1 LKSVETYT
9 FLGSVLSRNTK
20 VDDEI
25 AHRLAKASQAFG
37 RMQNVVWNR
46 HDSYEDLD
54 ADASHEDF
62 GPRSFN
68 RLERVGG
75 KHSSR
80 RQFNNN
86 INVDAVR
93 NTIGGNLAGS
103 PQSCQTY
110 GLAVGESWLRV
121 TVILG
126 AQIPLDFL
134 KENLGAA
141 FGIPIRAF
149 NLFTRNNNL
158 TFFLKVRTKQ
168 IQTYRKATST
178 VMDPNSGKPIV
189 CDLSLVREP
198 EMPPLPAGSQT
209 LPDQWIEALRQCF
222 TERFQTT
229 TRVLDLSSLHTD
241 PTLLSKGLYIP
252 LNRTSVFSTFVSILQ
267 ENSAQ
272 LSALN
277 LSNNR
282 LSHLQSFADIATK
295 VGPVAFSVERID
307 LSGNFFHHPN
317 SLQPLQF
324 IPGLTSLDVS
334 ETPLGGRLQSTA
346 QAKTLQASY
355 DTIKVGSGRFCGY
368 TCTSSD
374 LRPKNGA
381 PVRSSVEFAVERERP
396 SAHFGNRVPLPNSI
410 QGYFPN
416 DEVKLPLLSFL
427 KEYFARYDSSPRG
440 TNLISYYTAA
450 SILTCSLNGTSHGS
464 NRGIME
470 TIDACSG
477 SGEPQKKVVLMTGH
491 LDDSYFKNNRNILR
505 CRDEGRRRE
514 LVSVG
519 TVSICSALERF
530 PVTEHLLESFSVDV
544 IFHSTSQMLFNVTG
558 VFYEVK
564 QPVNANA
571 GVRKVLR
578 CFARTMV
585 LVAPGGHILQDDLII
600 SNPPDSLVQRY
611 IRDVKKQALLTA
623 ASVPPPSAPSD
634 SFIGTSS
641 NANLADRD
649 AMLAEFR
656 RQTGM
661 NVTYARQCLEEF
673 SWNFETAL
681 SSFQVAHSANKI
693 PASAFIPE

>member
-1 LKSVETYT
+1 MPRGGFYPKYKSKRYH
-9 FLGSVLSRNTK
+9 F
-20 VDDEI
+20 
-25 AHRLAKASQAFG
+25 HR
-37 RMQNVVWNR
+37 
-46 HDSYEDLD
+46 DSYEDLD
-54 ADASHEDF
+54 ADVSHDDF
-62 GPRSFN
+62 GSRSFN
-68 RLERVGG
+68 RQERSGG

-86 INVDAVR
+86 INVEAVR
-93 NTIGGNLAGS
+93 NTIGGNLGGS

-126 AQIPLDFL
+126 AHIPLDFL

-178 VMDPNSGKPIV
+178 VMDPNSGKPII

-198 EMPPLPAGSQT
+198 EMPPPSPGSQA
-209 LPDQWIEALRQCF
+209 LPDLWTEALRQCF

-282 LSHLQSFADIATK
+282 LNHLQSFADIAAK
-295 VGPVAFSVERID
+295 AGPVAFSVERID

-317 SLQPLQF
+317 NLQPLQF
-324 IPGLTSLDVS
+324 IPGLTSLDVT
-334 ETPLGGRLQSTA
+334 ETPLGGKLQNPA
-346 QAKTLQASY
+346 QAKALQARILHFVPALK
-355 DTIKVGSGRFCGY
+355 T
-368 TCTSSD
+368 
-374 LRPKNGA
+374 LNGA

-396 SAHFGNRVPLPNSI
+396 SGNPVNRVPLPASI

-427 KEYFARYDSSPRG
+427 KEYFARYDCSPRG
-440 TNLISYYTAA
+440 TNLISYYTPA

-464 NRGIME
+464 NRGVME
-470 TIDACSG
+470 TIEVCSG
-477 SGEPQKKVVLMTGH
+477 DGEPQKKMVLMTGH

-505 CRDEGRRRE
+505 CRDEGRRKE

-530 PVTEHLLESFSVDV
+530 PATEHLLESFSIDV
-544 IFHSTSQMLFNVTG
+544 IFHSANQMLFNVTG

-564 QPVNANA
+564 QPANANS
-571 GVRKVLR
+571 GLRKVLR

-611 IRDVKKQALLTA
+611 IRDVKKQSLLNA
-623 ASVPPPSAPSD
+623 VSVPPPPSAPSG
-634 SFIGTSS
+634 SFISTGP

-649 AMLAEFR
+649 VVLAEFR

-661 NVTYARQCLEEF
+661 NATYARQCLEEF
-673 SWNFETAL
+673 GWNFETAL
-681 SSFQVAHSANKI
+681 NSFQIAHSANKI
-693 PASAFIPE
+693 PPSAFVPE